1 MRYSQMIRLG
11 LVAFVM
17 AALMPMAASAQT
29 MERIQSTG
37 TLNVGFVP
45 DEAPFSSA
53 PGTGYSIELCEKVAE
68 KLRGMPELSELKV
81 QKTSTSLEAGL
92 RMVEQGQIDILCG
105 AATDNLER
113 RARVSFSIPIYNGGI
128 GVVLR
133 EDAPS
138 DLTRVLEG
146 KVAHEGPIWR
156 STINRGLAQH
166 TYAVHEGTVTED
178 WVREQIATL
187 GVVATIVKVK
197 EHSDGVDLVAQGKAD
212 AYFGDRAILAAIVSE
227 HGDSDDLMLLDRYFT
242 YEPLAL
248 VMARNNDDFR
258 LVVDTTLSELY
269 RSDDFA
275 ALYEQHFGE
284 PGELT
289 LRMFKIYARR

>member
-1 MRYSQMIRLG
+1 MRNSQLMRWG

-17 AALMPMAASAQT
+17 AALIPMPASAQT
-29 MERIQSTG
+29 LDRVKSTG

-53 PGTGYSIELCEKVAE
+53 PDTGYSIELCRKVAE
-68 KLRGMPELSELKV
+68 KLRGIPGLSGLKV
-81 QKTSTSLEAGL
+81 QHTSTSLEAGL

-105 AATDNLER
+105 AATDNLAR

-128 GVVLR
+128 GVVLQ

-138 DLTRVLEG
+138 DLTRVLKGE
-146 KVAHEGPIWR
+146 VAHEGPLWR

-187 GVVATIVKVK
+187 GVVATIVTVK
-197 EHSDGVDLVAQGKAD
+197 EHAEGVDMVAQGKAD
-212 AYFGDRAILAAIVSE
+212 AYFGDRAILRKIAAG
-227 HGDSDDLMLLDRYFT
+227 HADSDDLMLLDRYFT

-258 LVVDTTLSELY
+258 LVVDTALSELY
-269 RSDDFA
+269 TSDEFA
-275 ALYEQHFGE
+275 ALYGRYFGK